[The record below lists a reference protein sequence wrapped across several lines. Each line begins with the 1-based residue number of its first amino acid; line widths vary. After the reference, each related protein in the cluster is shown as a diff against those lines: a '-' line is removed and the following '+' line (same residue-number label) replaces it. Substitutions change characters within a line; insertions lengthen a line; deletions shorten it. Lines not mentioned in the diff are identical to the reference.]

1 MRWGASSLENSL
13 EKQFP
18 SRRPRLMCSGARRLV
33 VLDAQDVIRRHQHR
47 RNVGLVLSQM
57 TRVKTQS
64 TCSGGVSACVGVC
77 VCVRVCVRACVCV
90 CAMHVCVLVCLY
102 VCVFVSDMGLVG
114 STLWGR
120 RRNRTFRSLGLILC
134 LAPKRHLI
142 PSHI

>member
-64 TCSGGVSACVGVC
+64 TCSGGVSACVCVC

-90 CAMHVCVLVCLY
+90 QCMCVSLCVCMCVCLFQTW
-102 VCVFVSDMGLVG
+102 VWLDPPCGGGGGTEPFGHLV
-114 STLWGR
+114 LFCAL
-120 RRNRTFRSLGLILC
+120 RRNDI
-134 LAPKRHLI
+134 
-142 PSHI
+142 